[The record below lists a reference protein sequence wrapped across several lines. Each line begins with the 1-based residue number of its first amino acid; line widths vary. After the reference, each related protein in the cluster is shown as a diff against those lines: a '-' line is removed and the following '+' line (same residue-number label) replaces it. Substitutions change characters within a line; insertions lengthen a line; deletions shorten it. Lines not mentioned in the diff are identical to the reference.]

1 MKTLA
6 LALAAAA
13 TFAFTAPTFAA
24 SAAPS
29 GAAPDRIQL
38 AQADVNVRIGDRD
51 HDRGARHERREHRM
65 HREVRMHRD
74 YDRHE
79 GWRHRHHDGNRVMI
93 IKKHR
98 NGTTVIKKKIEG

>member
-1 MKTLA
+1 MKTFA

-13 TFAFTAPTFAA
+13 TLAFTVPGFAA
-24 SAAPS
+24 S
-29 GAAPDRIQL
+29 AAPDRIQL

-79 GWRHRHHDGNRVMI
+79 GWRHHHHGKKVVV
-93 IKKHR
+93 IKKGHGR
-98 NGTTVIKKKIEG
+98 TVIKKKIEG

>member
-13 TFAFTAPTFAA
+13 TLAFTAPSFAA
-24 SAAPS
+24 SAAPE
-29 GAAPDRIQL
+29 RIQL
-38 AQADVNVRIGDRD
+38 AQADVKVRIGDRD
-51 HDRGARHERREHRM
+51 HDRGARREHRM

-74 YDRHE
+74 YGRHE
-79 GWRHRHHDGNRVMI
+79 GWRHRHHDGQRTVI

-98 NGTTVIKKKIEG
+98 DGSTVIKKKIEG